1 MCFVMSF
8 DLKIPAVLG
17 NDLVNVSETPPLVAL
32 TQAAK
37 RLASCARCRGVWTA
51 GGPSA
56 LWGVGVAEEEEE
68 DLLHGLGR
76 RRAGTLPAAALF
88 TSSCLSFFVSETLS
102 PCALE
107 PGGRADNCLRLK

>member
-17 NDLVNVSETPPLVAL
+17 NDPVNVSETPPLVAS
-32 TQAAK
+32 TQAAE

-56 LWGVGVAEEEEE
+56 VSGVAVAKEEKE
-68 DLLHGLGR
+68 DLLHGPGR
-76 RRAGTLPAAALF
+76 SPRLPSSPLAASVFSSLKRFHRVPLNRVAGQTTA
-88 TSSCLSFFVSETLS
+88 CV
-102 PCALE
+102 
-107 PGGRADNCLRLK
+107 

>member
-17 NDLVNVSETPPLVAL
+17 NDPVNVSETPPLVAL

-56 LWGVGVAEEEEE
+56 VSGVAVAKEEEE
-68 DLLHGLGR
+68 DLLHGPGR
-76 RRAGTLPAAALF
+76 SPRLPSSPLAASVF
-88 TSSCLSFFVSETLS
+88 SS
-102 PCALE
+102 
-107 PGGRADNCLRLK
+107 LKRFHCVPLNRVGAQTTACV

>member
-17 NDLVNVSETPPLVAL
+17 NDPVNVSETPPLVAL

-56 LWGVGVAEEEEE
+56 VSGVAVAKEEEE
-68 DLLHGLGR
+68 DLLHGPGHSPRLPSSPLAASVFSSLKR
-76 RRAGTLPAAALF
+76 FHHVPLNRVAGQTTA
-88 TSSCLSFFVSETLS
+88 CV
-102 PCALE
+102 
-107 PGGRADNCLRLK
+107 